1 MVSENKNHDNGDV
14 KGTQEPTEEAL
25 SGQYWNNL
33 TKKKQDSIRL

>member
-33 TKKKQDSIRL
+33 RKNKDSIRL